1 MKNYTIQSN
10 PFKVPTND
18 GKTILEHFGN
28 VANEQA
34 ELSMAFMIAP
44 PQWSEPFQTP
54 EFDEYTFIISGKKQ
68 FIIEGETIILEK
80 VFEKNTK
87 FTDLEEKEY
96 DIPKNSDLVIKGLGF
111 INIKKACKISINTN
125 HHDLIEIRPS
135 MYGDDKNEQ
144 N

>member
-80 VFEKNTK
+80 GQSIKINKNTK
-87 FTDLEEKEY
+87 VQYSNPFEEACEY
-96 DIPKNSDLVIKGLGF
+96 L
-111 INIKKACKISINTN
+111 SICLPAFDFNKV
-125 HHDLIEIRPS
+125 HRE
-135 MYGDDKNEQ
+135 E
-144 N
+144 